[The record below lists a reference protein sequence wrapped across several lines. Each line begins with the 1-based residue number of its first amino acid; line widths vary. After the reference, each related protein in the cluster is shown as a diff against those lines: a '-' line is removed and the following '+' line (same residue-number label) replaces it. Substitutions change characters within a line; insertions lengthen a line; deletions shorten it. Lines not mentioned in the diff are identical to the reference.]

1 MNVEE
6 WNKLVMDN
14 LNYAQVEAGFTSED
28 VNTTL
33 ILNAIKQTEL
43 LKEILSEQKLGM
55 KSIELVVHNQLAS
68 FNREIEGI
76 IRRSR

>member
-14 LNYAQVEAGFTSED
+14 LNYAQIDSGFTSND
-28 VNTTL
+28 TNTTL

-43 LKEILSEQKLGM
+43 LKEILAEQKLGM

>member
-14 LNYAQVEAGFTSED
+14 LSLAKVCDGFD
-28 VNTTL
+28 PNDANTTL
-33 ILNAIKQTEL
+33 ILNLIKQTEL
-43 LKEILSEQKLGM
+43 LKEILYEQKLGM